1 MPYKKKKRKKS
12 FLQKIVNILD
22 DFAMW
27 HKKLI
32 RKVRKWLNL
41 TDYKLLWLSF
51 GEGVLIGLLLAFIL

>member
-1 MPYKKKKRKKS
+1 MPRRRKKS
-12 FLQKIVNILD
+12 FLQKIEDVIDN
-22 DFAMW
+22 FAMW

-51 GEGVLIGLLLAFIL
+51 GEGLLLGIALVILIG

>member
-1 MPYKKKKRKKS
+1 MPYKKKKRNI
-12 FLQKIVNILD
+12 FWHIGQILD

-51 GEGVLIGLLLAFIL
+51 FEGLILGILLVILF

>member
-1 MPYKKKKRKKS
+1 MPRRRKKS
-12 FLQKIVNILD
+12 FLQKIEDVLD
-22 DFAMW
+22 NFAMW

-51 GEGVLIGLLLAFIL
+51 GEGLIIGILLVILF

>member
-1 MPYKKKKRKKS
+1 MPKKRKKS

-51 GEGVLIGLLLAFIL
+51 GDGVLIGLLLAFIL

>member
-1 MPYKKKKRKKS
+1 MPRGRKKS
-12 FLQKIVNILD
+12 FLQKIVDILD
-22 DFAMW
+22 NFAMW

>member
-1 MPYKKKKRKKS
+1 MPKKRKKS
-12 FLQKIVNILD
+12 FLQKIVDILD

-51 GEGVLIGLLLAFIL
+51 GKGILIGFLLAFIL

>member
-1 MPYKKKKRKKS
+1 MPYYRKKRS
-12 FLQKIVNILD
+12 IYLHIRQILD

-51 GEGVLIGLLLAFIL
+51 GEGVLVGFLLAFIL

>member
-1 MPYKKKKRKKS
+1 MTKRKKTT
-12 FLQKIVNILD
+12 FQKIEDVLN

-32 RKVRKWLNL
+32 RKFRKWFNL

>member
-1 MPYKKKKRKKS
+1 MPKKRKKS

-51 GEGVLIGLLLAFIL
+51 GEGLLLGIALVILIG

>member
-1 MPYKKKKRKKS
+1 MPKKRKKN
-12 FLQKIVNILD
+12 FLQKIVDILD
-22 DFAMW
+22 NFAMW

-51 GEGVLIGLLLAFIL
+51 GEGVLIGFLLAFIL

>member
-1 MPYKKKKRKKS
+1 MPRRRKKS
-12 FLQKIVNILD
+12 FLQRIEDVLD

-51 GEGVLIGLLLAFIL
+51 TKGLLLGIALVILIG

>member
-1 MPYKKKKRKKS
+1 MPKKRKKS

-32 RKVRKWLNL
+32 RKVRKWLHL
-41 TDYKLLWLSF
+41 TDYRLLWLSF

>member
-1 MPYKKKKRKKS
+1 MTYKKKKRS
-12 FLQKIVNILD
+12 IFWHIEQKID
-22 DFAMW
+22 DVAMW

-51 GEGVLIGLLLAFIL
+51 GEGVLIGFLLAFIL

>member
-1 MPYKKKKRKKS
+1 MPRGRKKS
-12 FLQKIVNILD
+12 FLQKIVDILD
-22 DFAMW
+22 NFAMW

-51 GEGVLIGLLLAFIL
+51 GEGVLVGFLLAFIL

>member
-1 MPYKKKKRKKS
+1 MPRRRKKS
-12 FLQKIVNILD
+12 FLQRIEDVLD

-51 GEGVLIGLLLAFIL
+51 GEGLLLGIALVILIG

>member
-1 MPYKKKKRKKS
+1 MPRGRKKS
-12 FLQKIVNILD
+12 FSQKIVDILD
-22 DFAMW
+22 NFAMW

-51 GEGVLIGLLLAFIL
+51 GEGVLIGFLLAFIL

>member
-1 MPYKKKKRKKS
+1 MPKKRKKS

-32 RKVRKWLNL
+32 RKVRKWVNL

>member
-1 MPYKKKKRKKS
+1 MFWHVR
-12 FLQKIVNILD
+12 QILD

-51 GEGVLIGLLLAFIL
+51 FEGLTLGIILVILF

>member
-1 MPYKKKKRKKS
+1 MPRKRKKS
-12 FLQKIVNILD
+12 FLQKIEDVLD

-51 GEGVLIGLLLAFIL
+51 GEGLLLGIALVILIG

>member
-1 MPYKKKKRKKS
+1 MPRKRKKS
-12 FLQKIVNILD
+12 FLQKIEDVLD
-22 DFAMW
+22 DVAMW

-51 GEGVLIGLLLAFIL
+51 GEGLIIGILLVILF

>member
-1 MPYKKKKRKKS
+1 MPRGRKKS
-12 FLQKIVNILD
+12 FLQKIVDILD

-32 RKVRKWLNL
+32 RKVRKRLNL

>member
-1 MPYKKKKRKKS
+1 MPKKRKKS

-51 GEGVLIGLLLAFIL
+51 GEGVLIGLLLAFLL

>member
-1 MPYKKKKRKKS
+1 MPRGRKKS

-51 GEGVLIGLLLAFIL
+51 GEGVLIGFLLAFIL

>member
-1 MPYKKKKRKKS
+1 MTYKKKKRS
-12 FLQKIVNILD
+12 IFWHIEQKLD
-22 DFAMW
+22 DVAMW

-51 GEGVLIGLLLAFIL
+51 GEGVLVGFLLAFIL

>member
-1 MPYKKKKRKKS
+1 MTKRKKTT
-12 FLQKIVNILD
+12 FQKIEDVLN